1 MNVAFGRIVGGK
13 VVLDGEPFAEGS
25 VVTVFSREAD
35 ETFDVSPDEE
45 RALVDAIEQIEHG
58 NFVSWE
64 ELQERLRRTE

>member
-1 MNVAFGRIVGGK
+1 MNVAFGRIVEGK

-25 VVTVFSREAD
+25 VVTVLSREAD

-45 RALVDAIEQIEHG
+45 RALDDAIEQIEHG

-64 ELQERLRRTE
+64 ELQERLRRIE

>member
-1 MNVAFGRIVGGK
+1 MNVAFGRIVEGK

-25 VVTVFSREAD
+25 VVTVLSREAD